1 MCVYYNVAIG
11 LRPCTFTLNMKHT
24 VEDMPRLHKLFH
36 RDKHRTGYSLQTWS
50 WWFFIYIYF
59 AHIDLFWYNFVLY
72 FDLYIRSP
80 MWNRSKAK
88 HVQFATEFECVCA
101 KEYQRNNFCFTF
113 LYFFFCC
120 LLFHLMFFLY
130 IL

>member
-1 MCVYYNVAIG
+1 MCVYFNVAIG

-59 AHIDLFWYNFVLY
+59 AHIDLFWYNFVLSIHI
-72 FDLYIRSP
+72 FALPCETDLKPSMYSLRLNLSVSVRKSINEIIS
-80 MWNRSKAK
+80 AL
-88 HVQFATEFECVCA
+88 HFFI
-101 KEYQRNNFCFTF
+101 
-113 LYFFFCC
+113 FFCC